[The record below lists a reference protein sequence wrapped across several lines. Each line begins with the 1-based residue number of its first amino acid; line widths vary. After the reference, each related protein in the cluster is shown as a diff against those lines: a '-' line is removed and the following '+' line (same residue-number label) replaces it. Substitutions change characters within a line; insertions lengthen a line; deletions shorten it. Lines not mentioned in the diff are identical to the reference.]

1 MLCSM
6 VAALDSGSGLFAFS
20 FCCWVGMDASFLLCF
35 PGEMLG
41 GGFYTGN
48 PSFSFR
54 RLDQR

>member
-1 MLCSM
+1 
-6 VAALDSGSGLFAFS
+6 
-20 FCCWVGMDASFLLCF
+20 LCF